1 MDIRSAG
8 DRLSPAAIFL
18 RKGMGQILKHD
29 FFAIR
34 KQNADD
40 APDNATKKTAATYGK
55 IPAEAL
61 DKKYEM
67 IFYVMLIEMQM
78 PL

>member
-8 DRLSPAAIFL
+8 NSLAPASVFL
-18 RKGMGQILKHD
+18 GEGVVKVSEHD
-29 FFAIR
+29 LFAIR